1 MISFKAFNFN
11 LQILRLVYISFLMQT
26 IFTLHCLLKTILKI
40 HNRLLLISSIIR
52 LHLFHRPTNNLS
64 SFSIT
69 LLDLLLLSL
78 WGRYFFHVDSGH
90 GVPACVSISRFV
102 TRTFA
107 NPKSHANS
115 TFVDFL
121 TDSFNVTYAV
131 QTLWPTA
138 TSMLHVDY
146 TINGCWSWTLC
157 TIKSEIPSTAA
168 VVTVIDAKSATPED
182 TQTCVI
188 WHLLEKT
195 FLWK

>member
-78 WGRYFFHVDSGH
+78 WGRYFFHVYPGH
-90 GVPACVSISRFV
+90 WVPACPSISRSV
-102 TRTFA
+102 TSTITD
-107 NPKSHANS
+107 PKSHANS
-115 TFVDFL
+115 TLADFL
-121 TDSFNVTYAV
+121 TDSFNVTYTVQILFAAV
-131 QTLWPTA
+131 
-138 TSMLHVDY
+138 SICHVDY
-146 TINGCWSWTLC
+146 TVNGCWCWTLS
-157 TIKSEIPSTAA
+157 TVESEIPSPAA
-168 VVTVIDAKSATPED
+168 CMTVVETKSATPED
-182 TQTCVI
+182 TQSSGI
-188 WHLLEKT
+188 WCFLENA
-195 FLWK
+195 FL